1 MGTAGAI
8 DGLVAGSD
16 TRRPAYEMLPISTGA
31 SRAEAAALAQEA
43 ALRLA
48 EQNIDH
54 PTSQLIDLIRSQA
67 DTLGLYEDGI
77 LVGCLVVP
85 PEPDV
90 RHWGAEGHA
99 PGLLVS
105 LVPPVPGG
113 DTQGVRLLA
122 LWLAD
127 RAARS
132 DLEWVRWEITA
143 PADATSGASSLLT
156 NTLHDLGWEYL
167 SPVRRADG
175 ERVVRLR
182 LRAETRDASAVAIS
196 APDAALRMLAVSGR

>member
-1 MGTAGAI
+1 MGTADTI
-8 DGLVAGSD
+8 DGLTAG
-16 TRRPAYEMLPISTGA
+16 RHNPRPAYEMLPISTGA
-31 SRAEAAALAQEA
+31 SRAEAAALAQDA

-48 EQNIDH
+48 EQHINH
-54 PTSQLIDLIRSQA
+54 PTSHLMDLIRSQA

-85 PEPDV
+85 PDPDV

-105 LVPPVPGG
+105 LVPPVPGE
-113 DTQGVRLLA
+113 DTQGGRLLT

-127 RAARS
+127 QAARIG
-132 DLEWVRWEITA
+132 LEWVRWEIMA
-143 PADATSGASSLLT
+143 PADATNAASTSLT
-156 NTLHDLGWEYL
+156 NTLHDLGWENL
-167 SPVRRADG
+167 PPVRRPDG
-175 ERVVRLR
+175 ERVTRLR
-182 LRAETRDASAVAIS
+182 LRAEARDAPAVAIS